1 MAASVLKRNLE
12 ADYAWL
18 LALKFGVVEMLGM
31 PSFKDTRPLSLEEI
45 YVPLRFQWE
54 PNPGKEEKPFWLATL
69 MTEAKHLVVL
79 GDPGCGK
86 STLIKLLVYSFGRPG
101 ITTLAPRFGNLVPI
115 PIVLREFKVAH
126 WQQPEDMLRDFIATL
141 RDEVRNDITVEW
153 LMTHL
158 RKGKA
163 ILMLDGLDEIGSVE
177 LRRNFRDNIIR
188 PLLRQAPDSFFIA
201 TSRIIGYE
209 EAALDSPQN
218 AEFDETSLVE
228 PVQDEGQAY
237 SSHGSASRRPFTL
250 VQHFPFAQSVFRRAY
265 VAPFTNEDIGQF
277 ITRWY
282 TAREPDKALR
292 QEGIDS
298 LSKALQ
304 QNDRVRRLAQ
314 NPSLLTLIAL
324 VFRVLRHLPSG
335 RVQLY
340 HKIVE
345 AYLETIQTYRQ
356 LWQYPAT
363 LDQMKRWL
371 ARVGWEMQ
379 SLRTEENQG
388 DLMAPAERVLGWLT
402 DAIKLDRGN
411 DETAARREAEQFLDY
426 VARRSGL
433 LIPRG
438 TDKDGDLFAFVHL
451 TFQEYFAAWEL
462 RGRMRRFD
470 QLAEL
475 CAERVKHTYWH
486 ETLLLLFEV
495 LAEFTGFGDDLVAEL
510 CARAKDDMARNQ
522 TANLLS
528 ALLLDTQ
535 NGLSETAQSQAAEF
549 ARDVVCQRIDFSI
562 IENLKQLSPERRR
575 EWLEKP
581 LVELLKTAKP
591 DSLKPDFFLVGDELV
606 VEWPQLIE
614 DELVGKRGSKNWQTN
629 QLAFIA
635 LIGTGKPA
643 VVAWTGGRLPIH
655 CWLASVNSYWVSPL
669 AIVGREV
676 SVCAISIAELNLSL
690 LCDVNSHSP
699 RHQLLAQAALALAT
713 GSSPILYT
721 TVMAWCLRR
730 DLNRGS
736 DRYSGRPLDSYL
748 GQYLTQDWERYLAR
762 YLARYTDRYLDRY
775 LDWYFGW
782 HLDGFAGLELAQR
795 LSRAIA
801 SNPLAPTSA
810 KSNSLM
816 KESAAAE
823 WLAFQPD
830 CEDQRLATIKQVQP
844 FLNAKDDWTRL
855 LAINNLITL
864 SAGTPELVA
873 ERNRLCDLAMKTP
886 DEFTFPAELVEATK
900 DKEWFNLPE
909 IIAIIF
915 LHEPGDPFLKSEW
928 FDPKSEESK
937 FFLSPPREF
946 FALAAEVLDPKG
958 ETDLAKWR
966 KS

>member
-1 MAASVLKRNLE
+1 MAASVLKRNLA

-18 LALKFGVVEMLGM
+18 LALKFNVVDMLGL
-31 PSFKDTRPLSLEEI
+31 PSYKDTRSLSLEEI

-54 PNPGKEEKPFWLATL
+54 SNPGEEVKPFWVSKL

-101 ITTLAPRFGNLVPI
+101 ITTLAPRFGNLLPI
-115 PIVLREFKVAH
+115 PIVLREFKVAN
-126 WQQPEDMLRDFIATL
+126 WQRPEDMLRDFIATL
-141 RDEVRNDITVEW
+141 RDEVRNDVTVDW
-153 LMTHL
+153 LMDHL
-158 RKGKA
+158 REGNA

-188 PLLRQAPDSFFIA
+188 PLLREAPKSFFIA
-201 TSRIIGYE
+201 TSRVIGYE
-209 EAALDSPQN
+209 EAALDRFAEVSPSTIKRFFQRLDD
-218 AEFDETSLVE
+218 ALTDSGPE
-228 PVQDEGQAY
+228 PV
-237 SSHGSASRRPFTL
+237 FK
-250 VQHFPFAQSVFRRAY
+250 RAY
-265 VAPFTNEDIGQF
+265 VAPFTDEDIGQF

-282 TAREPDKALR
+282 AAREPDKDRR

-298 LSKALQ
+298 LSLALR

-356 LWQYPAT
+356 LGQYPAT

-379 SLRTEENQG
+379 SLRTEEDQG

-402 DAIKLDRGN
+402 EAIMQDRSN

-438 TDKDGDLFAFVHL
+438 TDANGDLFGFVHL

-470 QLAEL
+470 KLAEL
-475 CAERVKHTYWH
+475 CAERVKQTYWH

-495 LAEFTGFGDDLVAEL
+495 LAEFTGCGDDLVEGL
-510 CARAKDDMARNQ
+510 CSRAKNNAARRQ
-522 TANLLS
+522 TADLLS

-535 NGLSETAQSQAAEF
+535 NGLSEAAQRKAAEF
-549 ARDVVCQRIDFSI
+549 ARDAVCQQIDYSI
-562 IENLKQLSPERRR
+562 IERLKQLSPERQR

-581 LVELLKTAKP
+581 LIERLKSAKP
-591 DSLKPDFFLVGDELV
+591 EPLQTDFFLVGDEFV
-606 VEWPQLIE
+606 AEWPQLIE
-614 DELVGKRGSKNWQTN
+614 EELVGRRGTESWKPN
-629 QLAFIA
+629 QIA
-635 LIGTGKPA
+635 QITLIGSGKPKVIEWA
-643 VVAWTGGRLPIH
+643 GGRLPLH
-655 CWLASVNSYWVSPL
+655 LWLAPIWDWRFGLLRKVM
-669 AIVGREV
+669 IDGREV
-676 SVCAISIAELNLSL
+676 FAYGCSIAETNFTPVCDSNGSSKRHL
-690 LCDVNSHSP
+690 LLTQTV
-699 RHQLLAQAALALAT
+699 LALAAS
-713 GSSPILYT
+713 GSQLLQSFI
-721 TVMAWCLRR
+721 MAWSLVRR
-730 DLNRGS
+730 PLVRYVTRYLTRSLDRSLDRSLAQSLDWYVDRSLDRFFDRSLGRYS
-736 DRYSGRPLDSYL
+736 DRFFARS
-748 GQYLTQDWERYLAR
+748 LAR
-762 YLARYTDRYLDRY
+762 YLVIFLAPSLKRD
-775 LDWYFGW
+775 
-782 HLDGFAGLELAQR
+782 LAQN
-795 LSRAIA
+795 LFAA
-801 SNPLAPTSA
+801 T
-810 KSNSLM
+810 NSVALNFTPS
-816 KESAAAE
+816 KENYLLQESAATE
-823 WLAFQPD
+823 WLAFQPE
-830 CEDQRLATIKQVQP
+830 CEDQRLKTIGQLQP

-864 SAGTPELVA
+864 SAGTPELVSK
-873 ERNRLCDLAMKTP
+873 RNLLCDKAMTTP
-886 DEFTFPAELVEATK
+886 EKFTFPDELVEATK

-915 LHEPGDPFLKSEW
+915 LHGFDDKGKSDPFLKPEW
-928 FDPKSEESK
+928 FDPKSKGSK
-937 FFLSPPREF
+937 FFLSTPREF
-946 FALAAEVLDPKG
+946 FALAVEVLDPNG